1 MDNNT
6 VASNAIALLY
16 NVDISYDFYG
26 NPVSFKHI
34 ELLPVGTLA
43 EPIQVLS
50 SGVIMKTRWDEPVAT
65 MKPIHQ
71 TTETRGYKNVPVKF
85 VDGKWLEVG
94 VHRLVHYANTNGEW
108 SDCKQQTVIH
118 HIDGNPANNHANNLM
133 LTTNSANVLRFF
145 RGADNQ
151 SEIANQQYKDD
162 VIAKGVTSLTYDGV
176 AYPDYYVTRDGQ
188 VFHYVEGK
196 RVPVKTSVANKK
208 YPTNR
213 NLKINN
219 KTMSLHKLMAQNYLI
234 VPQGKYKTLL
244 KDNTLDNPFMAKN
257 IYTVPVKQFN

>member
-6 VASNAIALLY
+6 IKSNAIASLY
-16 NVDISYDFYG
+16 NADISYDFYG
-26 NPVSFKHI
+26 NQVSFKHI

-43 EPIQVLS
+43 EPIQVFPT
-50 SGVIMKTRWDEPVAT
+50 SGTVSKVAWDEPLAT
-65 MKPIHQ
+65 IKQIHQ
-71 TTETRGYKNVPVKF
+71 TTVPRGYKKVGLKKA
-85 VDGKWLEVG
+85 DGQWFELG
-94 VHRLVHYANTNGEW
+94 VHRLVHFADNGEW
-108 SDCKQQTVIH
+108 SDKAEKTTVH
-118 HIDGNPANNHANNLM
+118 HINGITNDNRASNLK
-133 LTTNSANVLRFF
+133 LISSSENLLRFF

-188 VFHYVEGK
+188 VFHYVEGE

-244 KDNTLDNPFMAKN
+244 KDNTLDNPFVAKN
-257 IYTVPVKQFN
+257 IYTVPRKF

>member
-6 VASNAIALLY
+6 ITSNAIASLY
-16 NVDISYDFYG
+16 NVDINYDFYG
-26 NPVSFKHI
+26 NEVSFKHI

-43 EPIQVLS
+43 EPIQVTLTGTVS
-50 SGVIMKTRWDEPVAT
+50 KVAWNEPVAT
-65 MKPIHQ
+65 IKQTHQ
-71 TTETRGYKNVPVKF
+71 TTAPRGYKKIPVKF

-94 VHRLVHYANTNGEW
+94 VHRLVHFADNGEW
-108 SDCKQQTVIH
+108 SDKSEGTVIH
-118 HIDGNPANNHANNLM
+118 HINSITDDNRAENLM

-145 RGADNQ
+145 RGLDNP
-151 SEIANQQYKDD
+151 EIASQQYKDG

-188 VFHYVEGK
+188 VFHYVEGQ
-196 RVPVKTSVANKK
+196 RVPVKVYTANKK

-213 NLKINN
+213 NVKVQGV
-219 KTMSLHKLMAQNYLI
+219 TMSLTRLVAENFLI
-234 VPQGKYKTLL
+234 VPESKYKTLL
-244 KDNTLDNPFMAKN
+244 KDNTLDNPFVAKN